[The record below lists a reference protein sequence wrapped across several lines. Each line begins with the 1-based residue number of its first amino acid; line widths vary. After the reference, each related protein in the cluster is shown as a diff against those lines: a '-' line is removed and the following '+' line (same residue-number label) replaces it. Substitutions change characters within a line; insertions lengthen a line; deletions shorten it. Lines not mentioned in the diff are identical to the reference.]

1 MFMIYPEFLKKGDLI
16 GICAPSAGVGKKL
29 ELYDA
34 SLEVLKKEGYQ
45 ILETEHV
52 RVDDPRGG
60 TAEERGDEL
69 SSLFENPEVK
79 AVFCAAGGDFLSEIL
94 PHVRWKSLKRN
105 PLWLAG
111 SSDPTSLLFTYT
123 AKYDVAT
130 MYGFNAGSFDEQ
142 PVPDH
147 LKNALKI
154 VKGKPVIQR
163 TSKMYASKP
172 GFAEDYEGFDTPT
185 EWKSNRAKIDASG
198 RCIGGCIDVL
208 KDLIG
213 TPYESVSSFIRR
225 YHNDQMIWYF
235 DNFSLSAEVFYR
247 TLLQMRYAGW
257 FSSTSA
263 VIIGRVLFPS
273 SETGMSY
280 EEAIERALP
289 DIPVIFDADVGHTNP
304 SFTMIN
310 GAMLDLSYRNVKG
323 RISFRCE

>member
-1 MFMIYPEFLKKGDLI
+1 MIYPEFLKKGDLI
-16 GICAPSAGVGKKL
+16 GICAPSAGVGHKL
-29 ELYDA
+29 DQYNA
-34 SLEVLKKEGYQ
+34 SMEVLRKEGYR

-60 TAEERGDEL
+60 TAEERGEEL
-69 SSLFENPEVK
+69 SSLFENPEVN

-105 PLWLAG
+105 PVWLAG

-123 AKYDVAT
+123 VKYDVAT
-130 MYGFNAGSFDEQ
+130 LYGFNAGSFDEI

-154 VKGKPVIQR
+154 VKGKHVVQR
-163 TSKMYASKP
+163 TSELFASKP
-172 GFAEDYEGFDTPT
+172 GFADDYAGFDTPT
-185 EWKSNRAKIDASG
+185 EWKSNRAKITASG

-213 TPYESVSSFIRR
+213 TPYECVSSFIRR
-225 YHNDQMIWYF
+225 YHGDGMIWYF
-235 DNFSLSAEVFYR
+235 DNFSMCAENFYR

-257 FSSTSA
+257 FAETRA
-263 VIIGRVLFPS
+263 ILIGRVLFPS
-273 SETGMSY
+273 SETGMTY
-280 EEAIERALP
+280 EEAITRALS

-310 GAMLDLSYRNVKG
+310 GAMMDLTYKNGKG

>member
-1 MFMIYPEFLKKGDLI
+1 MKKGDLI

-52 RVDDPRGG
+52 RMDDPRGG

-147 LKNALKI
+147 LKNALKM

-185 EWKSNRAKIDASG
+185 EWKSNRARIDASG

-213 TPYESVSSFIRR
+213 TCYDRTADFIRR
-225 YHNDQMIWYF
+225 YEEDGFIWYF
-235 DNFSLSAEVFYR
+235 DNFALSSAVLYR
-247 TLLQMRYAGW
+247 TLLQLRYAGW
-257 FSSTSA
+257 RSPEHTRA
-263 VIIGRVLFPS
+263 VLIGRTCFETEE
-273 SETGMSY
+273 SEMTYSD
-280 EEAIERALP
+280 AIRMAFP
-289 DIPVIFDADVGHTNP
+289 DIPVISEMDIGHTAP
-304 SFTMIN
+304 HFTMVN
-310 GAMLDLSYRNVKG
+310 GALADLDWENGKAKIR
-323 RISFRCE
+323 FRYE